1 MTTVPTDPALWSDEP
16 CTRAVSKAGAVPAA
30 VPFRLEDLEHM
41 VLSRD
46 DVGGLRGF
54 ESDIGR
60 HGYWGNGELRSMEVN
75 PPSTCDDTRKHGRII
90 GFANTYD
97 KMSRPARLVTFS
109 VHLFF
114 TEADARGWVDA
125 YTNGLKA
132 SVGTSDGPKRFD
144 ARPLDQLGPGAVLA
158 DHDGPDGVRT
168 WAMFVR
174 GPIVGW
180 VTDLHTSSSNIDTV
194 AAATAMASRIEQVS
208 KDAKARATQVLDA
221 ARLLS
226 APLPL
231 SDYGSRYA
239 GLQWNF
245 FFGGCAD
252 TEERASIVGKES
264 AARVAGFGRLTGCTN
279 MYAPPRDAK
288 SSIVRVFSNVQVFND
303 AQGVSADIADRISRL
318 PAGKANR
325 FEIAVG
331 EESVASVSPP
341 HDGQDFTNTSVTFRI
356 GNIEAGISI
365 HDKDPHDAKAEV
377 TALAMKL
384 RDRIEKLLES

>member
-1 MTTVPTDPALWSDEP
+1 MPADPALWSDEP
-16 CTRAVSKAGAVPAA
+16 CTRAVSKADAVPAA
-30 VPFRLEDLEHM
+30 VPFRLDDLEHV

-54 ESDIGR
+54 ESDMAR
-60 HGYWGNGELRSMEVN
+60 HGYWGNGELGSMEVN
-75 PPSTCDDTRKHGRII
+75 PPSTCDDMRKHGRII
-90 GFANTYD
+90 GFANAYD
-97 KMSRPARLVTFS
+97 KMSRPARLLTFS

-144 ARPLDQLGPGAVLA
+144 ARPLDELGPGAVLA

-168 WAMFVR
+168 SAMFVR

-180 VTDLHTSSSNIDTV
+180 VTDLHTGSSNIDVV
-194 AAATAMASRIEQVS
+194 AAATTMAARIEEVS
-208 KDAKARATQVLDA
+208 TDAKARATQAFDA

-231 SDYGSRYA
+231 LDYDSRYA
-239 GLQWNF
+239 GLQWDF

-252 TEERASIVGKES
+252 TEERASIVGEEP
-264 AARVAGFGRLTGCTN
+264 ANRGAGFGRLTGCTN
-279 MYAPPRDAK
+279 MYDPPQDAT

-318 PAGKANR
+318 PADKAER

-331 EESVASVSPP
+331 DDSVASVSPP
-341 HDGQDFTNTSVTFRI
+341 HGDQDFTNTSVTFRI

-365 HDKDPHDAKAEV
+365 QDKDPRDAKAEV

-384 RDRIEKLLES
+384 RDRIEKLLTS